1 MEKFLVSTSEKKMQ
15 QFFRNFNTYRLIHVA
30 RSLETFW
37 FPQIIL
43 IWKLVV
49 DYNRLLQVQ
58 MKYFQNGG
66 TSGNTGN
73 RRHLYFFK

>member
-1 MEKFLVSTSEKKMQ
+1 MIVISEEVHNFLYVLYS
-15 QFFRNFNTYRLIHVA
+15 FI
-30 RSLETFW
+30 RSLETFR

-43 IWKLVV
+43 IRKLVV

-73 RRHLYFFK
+73 RRHLHFFNGKASF